1 MGGETRILVLVIV
14 GFSRADKAGAVDGL
28 PLWTARLRSRLGAGA
43 GAGGSRGSS
52 HPTPSLPCDNLGA
65 IDTSRWGTSM
75 NRRQFVLTSMAAAA
89 IPARAAQLVPP
100 EQAEQRKKLR
110 VGIIG
115 CGRMGQYYAE
125 VYRALP
131 DTELVAIAEW
141 NDDRR
146 KVVGERFGVK
156 ALFKDVHSMLRAGVP
171 DLVAIIT
178 PTKFMKEA
186 VIACAE
192 AGVKGI
198 STDKPIAARL
208 SDADAMVDAC
218 KKHDVVFA
226 GGNLQRAMWEVQQA
240 AARLQAGEYGKLRGA
255 VVHRFGGEISGG
267 GCQHCSVL
275 RLFTGAEVE
284 EVMAWGQPAE
294 ALERESDEGLEING
308 VFRMTS
314 GIDCQVFGHETP
326 YRGVDV
332 WTDSTLVRWDWAPP
346 QILQSRGGGAR
357 REIDPKYPRFAWK
370 KVLDRPILR
379 ATDNYLVS
387 SIRSFVDAVF
397 TGGSL
402 FISGHDLRQ
411 ALEIA
416 IASKLSAQLGNKP
429 VKLPLEDRSLTLYP
443 RPYRWLGG
451 DVTGRPQTSDE
462 AAGKT
467 ALN

>member
-1 MGGETRILVLVIV
+1 M
-14 GFSRADKAGAVDGL
+14 D
-28 PLWTARLRSRLGAGA
+28 
-43 GAGGSRGSS
+43 
-52 HPTPSLPCDNLGA
+52 
-65 IDTSRWGTSM
+65 
-75 NRRQFVLTSMAAAA
+75 RRQFLFSSAAAVAAAA
-89 IPARAAQLVPP
+89 PPPAMLVTPD
-100 EQAEQRKKLR
+100 EARKRKKLR

-115 CGRMGQYYAE
+115 CGRMGQYFAE

-156 ALFKDVHSMLRAGVP
+156 ALFKDVNAMLREVVP
-171 DLVAIIT
+171 DIAAVIT

-192 AGVKGI
+192 AGVKGV
-198 STDKPIAARL
+198 STDKPIAAKL
-208 SDADAMVDAC
+208 ADADEMVDTC
-218 KKHDVVFA
+218 KKRDVVLA

-240 AARLQAGEYGKLRGA
+240 AARLRAGDYGQLQGA
-255 VVHRFGGEISGG
+255 ALHRFGGEISGG

-275 RLFTGAEVE
+275 RLLTGAEVS
-284 EVMAWGQPAE
+284 EVVAWGQPAE
-294 ALERESDEGLEING
+294 ALAGDTDEGLEING

-314 GIDCQVFGHETP
+314 GIDCQVFGKETP

-332 WTDSTLVRWDWAPP
+332 WTGDTLVRWDWAPP
-346 QILQSRGGGAR
+346 QIFRGTQASGTPTSGAR
-357 REIDPKYPRFAWK
+357 EEIDPQYPAFPWKYI
-370 KVLDRPILR
+370 LDRPVLR
-379 ATDNYLVS
+379 NTDNYLVA

-397 TGGSL
+397 TGSGL
-402 FISGHDLRQ
+402 FVSGHDLRQ

-416 IASKLSAQLGNKP
+416 IASKLSAQLGNQP

-462 AAGKT
+462 ASGKP
-467 ALN
+467 

>member
-1 MGGETRILVLVIV
+1 M
-14 GFSRADKAGAVDGL
+14 D
-28 PLWTARLRSRLGAGA
+28 
-43 GAGGSRGSS
+43 
-52 HPTPSLPCDNLGA
+52 
-65 IDTSRWGTSM
+65 
-75 NRRQFVLTSMAAAA
+75 RRQFLLSSAAVTAAAA
-89 IPARAAQLVPP
+89 SPLAGLVTPEEARK
-100 EQAEQRKKLR
+100 RKKLR

-115 CGRMGQYYAE
+115 CGRMGQYFAE

-141 NDDRR
+141 NDERR
-146 KVVGERFGVK
+146 KIVGERFGVK
-156 ALFKDVHSMLRAGVP
+156 ALFKDVNDMLRDVVP
-171 DLVAIIT
+171 DLAAVIT

-192 AGVKGI
+192 AGVKGV

-208 SDADAMVDAC
+208 SDADEMVDAC
-218 KKHDVVFA
+218 RKRDVVFA

-240 AARLQAGEYGKLRGA
+240 AARLRTGEYGQLLGA

-275 RLFTGAEVE
+275 RLLTGAEVN
-284 EVMAWGQPAE
+284 EVMAWGRPAE
-294 ALERESDEGLEING
+294 ALEAETDEGLEING
-308 VFRMTS
+308 VFRMTT
-314 GIDCQVFGHETP
+314 GIDCQVFGQETP

-332 WTDSTLVRWDWAPP
+332 WTGDTLVRWDWAPP
-346 QILQSRGGGAR
+346 QVFRTARDGGAR
-357 REIDPKYPRFAWK
+357 RQIDPSYPPFPWRYI
-370 KVLDRPILR
+370 LDRPILR

-397 TGGSL
+397 TGSGL

-416 IASKLSAQLGNKP
+416 IASKLSAQLGNQP
-429 VKLPLEDRSLTLYP
+429 VSLPLEDRSLTLYP

-451 DVTGRPQTSDE
+451 DVTGRVQSSEE
-462 AAGKT
+462 ASGKP
-467 ALN
+467 

>member
-1 MGGETRILVLVIV
+1 M
-14 GFSRADKAGAVDGL
+14 D
-28 PLWTARLRSRLGAGA
+28 
-43 GAGGSRGSS
+43 
-52 HPTPSLPCDNLGA
+52 
-65 IDTSRWGTSM
+65 
-75 NRRQFVLTSMAAAA
+75 RRQFLLSSAAVTAAAA
-89 IPARAAQLVPP
+89 SPLADLVTPEEARK
-100 EQAEQRKKLR
+100 RKKLR

-141 NDDRR
+141 NDERR

-156 ALFKDVHSMLRAGVP
+156 ALFKDVNAMLRDVSL
-171 DLVAIIT
+171 DLAAVIT

-192 AGVKGI
+192 AGVKGV

-208 SDADAMVDAC
+208 SDADEMVDAC
-218 KKHDVVFA
+218 RKRDVVFA

-240 AARLQAGEYGKLRGA
+240 AARLRAGEYGQLLGA

-275 RLFTGAEVE
+275 RLLTGAEVN
-284 EVMAWGQPAE
+284 EVMAWGRPGE
-294 ALERESDEGLEING
+294 ALEAETDEGLEING
-308 VFRMTS
+308 VFRMTT
-314 GIDCQVFGHETP
+314 GIDCQVFGQETP

-332 WTDSTLVRWDWAPP
+332 WTGDTLVRWDWAPP
-346 QILQSRGGGAR
+346 QVFRTARDGGAR
-357 REIDPKYPRFAWK
+357 RPIDPSYAPFPWRYI
-370 KVLDRPILR
+370 LDRPILR

-397 TGGSL
+397 TGSGL

-416 IASKLSAQLGNKP
+416 IASKLSAQLGNQP
-429 VKLPLEDRSLTLYP
+429 VSLPLKDRSLTLYP

-451 DVTGRPQTSDE
+451 DVTGRRQSSEE
-462 AAGKT
+462 ASGKR
-467 ALN
+467 

>member
-1 MGGETRILVLVIV
+1 M
-14 GFSRADKAGAVDGL
+14 D
-28 PLWTARLRSRLGAGA
+28 
-43 GAGGSRGSS
+43 
-52 HPTPSLPCDNLGA
+52 
-65 IDTSRWGTSM
+65 
-75 NRRQFVLTSMAAAA
+75 RRQFLLGSAALTAAAA
-89 IPARAAQLVPP
+89 SPLAGLVTPDEARS
-100 EQAEQRKKLR
+100 RKKLR
-110 VGIIG
+110 LGIIG

-131 DTELVAIAEW
+131 DIELVAIAEW
-141 NDDRR
+141 NDERR

-156 ALFKDVHSMLRAGVP
+156 ALFKDANAMLRDVVP
-171 DLVAIIT
+171 DLAAVIT

-192 AGVKGI
+192 AGVKGV

-208 SDADAMVDAC
+208 SDADEMVDAC
-218 KKHDVVFA
+218 RKRDVVFA

-240 AARLQAGEYGKLRGA
+240 AARLRTGEYGQLLGA

-275 RLFTGAEVE
+275 RLLTGAEVN
-284 EVMAWGQPAE
+284 EVMAWGRPAE
-294 ALERESDEGLEING
+294 ALAAETDEGLEING
-308 VFRMTS
+308 VFRMTT
-314 GIDCQVFGHETP
+314 GIDCQVFGQETP

-332 WTDSTLVRWDWAPP
+332 WTDDTLVRWDWAPP
-346 QILQSRGGGAR
+346 QVFRTARAGGAR
-357 REIDPKYPRFAWK
+357 RPIDPSYPPFPWRYI
-370 KVLDRPILR
+370 LDRPILR

-397 TGGSL
+397 TGSGL

-416 IASKLSAQLGNKP
+416 IASKLSAQLGNQP

-451 DVTGRPQTSDE
+451 DVTGRVQTAEE
-462 AAGKT
+462 AAGEK
-467 ALN
+467 